1 MSAKE
6 DPAAETSDNEICE
19 LNPSAVQALLPY
31 TAIDFHK
38 LAKDMEAEFQE
49 IRRQLPKT
57 YNPTMRN
64 EHNRLKSFLS
74 YKSYSSWSPA
84 EMAAAGFYHTL
95 VKHSMQCFCCGLVLF
110 TTKARCTP
118 YEQHKKFS
126 PTCDFVLGKEAGNIS
141 KYDVRVQRLEEDP
154 AEEACRYSTEDA
166 RLQSFDGWPFYAR
179 GTKPDSLAR
188 AGFFFT
194 GKKDTVQCFACG
206 GCLGNWEDGD
216 DPWREHAKWFP
227 ECEFLQ
233 SKKSS
238 EEIKKYIETYSGFVG
253 VVGKHFTSSFIKE
266 NLSTTTGD
274 LVLNI
279 FEDERV
285 RLDSFKTWPAE
296 ARVEA
301 TALAKAGFFY
311 TGEGTKVQCFNCAR
325 CLQEWEEGEDPMEN
339 HAKWFPDSNCLE
351 VLGKSPEEQPE
362 SLSTSQSAQ
371 QTPCKPNLEEK
382 ATLHSVGAD
391 MTSVESQCFQEARN
405 LTEQL
410 TKAYNDNSFSKL
422 FSFGNSNHLAIDLKL
437 LYGDLSVVS
446 KDINDQ
452 PIQQLFLHEILV
464 NLNSTI
470 MLEGE
475 AGSGKTALLR
485 KIALLWASGGCPIL
499 RRFKFVFYL
508 SLTYARPDQS
518 MADIICNQP
527 VGFVGPLT
535 EKTLRD
541 TIQPLKNQVLFL
553 LDDYSEIN
561 SVPQPVEELIQKNH
575 LYQHCLIVAVCT
587 NRTREIR
594 KYASTTLS
602 IAEFPL
608 SSTLYVLRK
617 LFSYNV
623 DLVDHFLL
631 QLQFEQSMQTILKTP
646 LFTVSLAAYWIQHP
660 KGNIISDKVIFKAY
674 LLYHLVK
681 YSEETEHV
689 LAMFSSCGD
698 LALTGLFKS
707 SFDFTERDLAEAG
720 VDGDEAVR
728 LDLLSKFTAQRL
740 HPVYKF
746 FHPLFQEFL
755 AGRRLSELLVSDE
768 KEKLEQGLQYLQQ
781 INTFRKV
788 AGRYNFLLD
797 CTCSFPSKA
806 VPKIISYLFKLIDC
820 KESLESQS
828 ENDEHLKHHSDLPLR
843 MLLIDQLSFIDPK
856 ALLPFFIQYLLDFAT
871 SVAYKSNTVS
881 LCAPIIFQFLRG
893 KDISLSSF
901 ISTQKSRLCFFQDYP
916 ESLSLPSSFQVSVQG
931 SEPKEEFN
939 IAEIGACYSSLERP
953 TIDRDYAPAFTCFN
967 DMVQKMKKG
976 EEESNRFIS
985 LIQRHLP
992 DDIVCP
998 FLHTTGKMPLLKCT
1012 FSNISSFQEA
1022 DLRNLITLFS
1032 VSDCIELQ
1040 LSNSPGFIEVIRPAI
1055 EQYKEHFKK
1064 CSLHH
1069 LNLSI
1074 AEQELLLSLSSVEC
1088 LEIDE
1093 KEMPELLYSNLDK
1106 FICLEELSVSQC
1118 KNCDVFDTI
1127 PDGFKNL
1134 RNMKKLLIRR
1144 MKLENS
1150 SRLVEFIKSFQ
1161 DLSVFH
1167 LDCTSYFNSESLL
1180 AALSSCK
1187 KLTEIK
1193 LTGSFLRDGDLL
1205 SLGAALPN
1213 FVSLKLLD
1221 LNGQN
1226 FDDNEACET
1235 FACNLGAL
1243 LHLEELILPGGKGI
1257 KSAAKLIVQQC
1268 LHLLHLRHFSFIP
1281 CLDDD
1286 SLLEIAKVA
1295 NCGGF
1300 QKLEQLS
1307 LSANHDVTE
1316 TGWRNFFRT
1325 LNNMPALKQLD
1336 ISRMFTHQIKAS
1348 APTVTAF
1355 VQCVSRL
1362 PGLVTIAMMGWLLDA
1377 EDLKMFDIMKEQ
1389 HPQSRSLKLSWQW
1402 ALPLSPIIQ
1411 D

>member
-6 DPAAETSDNEICE
+6 DPAAEASDNEICE
-19 LNPSAVQALLPY
+19 LNSSAVQALLPY
-31 TAIDFHK
+31 TALNIHK

-49 IRRQLPKT
+49 IRRQLPKS

-74 YKSYSSWSPA
+74 YKTYSSWSPS

-95 VKHSMQCFCCGLVLF
+95 VKHSVQCFCCGLVLF
-110 TTKARCTP
+110 ATKIRCTP

-141 KYDVRVQRLEEDP
+141 KYDVRVKRLEEDP
-154 AEEACRYSTEDA
+154 AEEIYRYSTEDA
-166 RLQSFDGWPFYAR
+166 RLQSFERWPFYAR
-179 GTKPDSLAR
+179 GAKPDSLAR

-238 EEIKKYIETYSGFVG
+238 EEIKQYIETYSGFSG
-253 VVGKHFTSSFIKE
+253 VVGRHFTASFIKE
-266 NLSTTTGD
+266 NLSTATGD

-279 FEDERV
+279 FEDEGV

-296 ARVEA
+296 ACVEA

-311 TGEGTKVQCFNCAR
+311 TGEGDKVQCFNCGG
-325 CLQEWEEGEDPMEN
+325 CLHKWKEGEDPVEG

-351 VLGKSPEEQPE
+351 VLGKSLEEQPE
-362 SLSTSQSAQ
+362 SLSTSQPSQ
-371 QTPCKPNLEEK
+371 QTPSKPNLEEK
-382 ATLHSVGAD
+382 ATLHSEGAD
-391 MTSVESQCFQEARN
+391 MTSVESQRFQEARN
-405 LTEQL
+405 LSEQL

-437 LYGDLSVVS
+437 LYGDLSIVS

-452 PIQQLFLHEILV
+452 PIQQLFLHEILA

-470 MLEGE
+470 VLEGE

-485 KIALLWASGGCPIL
+485 KIALLWASGCCPIL
-499 RRFKFVFYL
+499 CRFKFVFYL

-518 MADIICNQP
+518 MADIICNQR
-527 VGFVGPLT
+527 VGFAGPLT

-553 LDDYSEIN
+553 LDDYSDIN
-561 SVPQPVEELIQKNH
+561 SVPQPIEELIQRNH
-575 LYQHCLIVAVCT
+575 LYQHCLVVAVRT
-587 NRTREIR
+587 SRTREIR
-594 KYASTTLS
+594 KYASTTLT

-608 SSTLYVLRK
+608 SSAIYVLRK
-617 LFSYNV
+617 LFSYNI
-623 DLVDHFLL
+623 DLVNQFLVK
-631 QLQFEQSMQTILKTP
+631 LQFEQSMQTILKTP
-646 LFTVSLAAYWIQHP
+646 LFTVSLAAYWVQHP
-660 KGNIISDKVIFKAY
+660 KGNIVSHEVIFKAY
-674 LLYHLVK
+674 LLYHLLK

-689 LAMFSSCGD
+689 LAMFSSCGE
-698 LALTGLFKS
+698 LALAGLFKP

-755 AGRRLSELLVSDE
+755 AGRRLNELLVSE
-768 KEKLEQGLQYLQQ
+768 EEEKLEQGMQYLQQ

-788 AGRYNFLLD
+788 AGRYNFLLGY
-797 CTCSFPSKA
+797 TCSFSSKP
-806 VPKIISYLFKLIDC
+806 VPRIISYLFKLIDC
-820 KESLESQS
+820 KESLENQS

-843 MLLIDQLSFIDPK
+843 MLLIDQLSFINPK
-856 ALLPFFIQYLLDFAT
+856 ALLPLFTQYLLDFAI

-893 KDISLSSF
+893 TDVLLSSF
-901 ISTQKSRLCFFQDYP
+901 MSTHNSQWRFFQDYP
-916 ESLSLPSSFQVSVQG
+916 ESLSLPSSFEVSVQG
-931 SEPKEEFN
+931 SEPKQELN
-939 IAEIGACYSSLERP
+939 TAEIGACYSSLEMP

-967 DMVQKMKKG
+967 DMAQNIKKG
-976 EEESNRFIS
+976 EEENNRFFS

-992 DDIVCP
+992 DNMVCP

-1012 FSNISSFQEA
+1012 FTNISSFQEA
-1022 DLRNLITLFS
+1022 DLRNLTTLFS
-1032 VSDCIELQ
+1032 ASEYIELK
-1040 LSNSPGFIEVIRPAI
+1040 LSHCPGFIEVIRPAI
-1055 EQYKEHFKK
+1055 EPCKEHFKK
-1064 CSLHH
+1064 CSLRH

-1106 FICLEELSVSQC
+1106 FVCLEELSVSQC
-1118 KNCDVFDTI
+1118 EDCDIFDTI

-1144 MKLENS
+1144 MKLDNS
-1150 SRLVEFIKSFQ
+1150 SRLASTLSLAPQQNKEELN
-1161 DLSVFH
+1161 LSV
-1167 LDCTSYFNSESLL
+1167 L
-1180 AALSSCK
+1180 
-1187 KLTEIK
+1187 
-1193 LTGSFLRDGDLL
+1193 
-1205 SLGAALPN
+1205 
-1213 FVSLKLLD
+1213 
-1221 LNGQN
+1221 
-1226 FDDNEACET
+1226 
-1235 FACNLGAL
+1235 
-1243 LHLEELILPGGKGI
+1243 
-1257 KSAAKLIVQQC
+1257 
-1268 LHLLHLRHFSFIP
+1268 
-1281 CLDDD
+1281 
-1286 SLLEIAKVA
+1286 
-1295 NCGGF
+1295 
-1300 QKLEQLS
+1300 
-1307 LSANHDVTE
+1307 
-1316 TGWRNFFRT
+1316 
-1325 LNNMPALKQLD
+1325 
-1336 ISRMFTHQIKAS
+1336 
-1348 APTVTAF
+1348 
-1355 VQCVSRL
+1355 
-1362 PGLVTIAMMGWLLDA
+1362 
-1377 EDLKMFDIMKEQ
+1377 
-1389 HPQSRSLKLSWQW
+1389 
-1402 ALPLSPIIQ
+1402 
-1411 D
+1411 

>member
-1 MSAKE
+1 P
-6 DPAAETSDNEICE
+6 DVETSDSEICE
-19 LNPSAVQALLPY
+19 LNPSAVRALLPHS
-31 TAIDFHK
+31 TIDFHK

-49 IRRQLPKT
+49 IRRQLPKS

-74 YKSYSSWSPA
+74 YKSYSSWSVT
-84 EMAAAGFYHTL
+84 EMAAAGLYHTL
-95 VKHSMQCFCCGLVLF
+95 VKHSLQCFCCGLVLF
-110 TTKARCTP
+110 ATKVKCTP

-126 PTCDFVLGKEAGNIS
+126 PSCGFLLGKEVGNIS
-141 KYDVRVQRLEEDP
+141 KYDVRVQELEKDP
-154 AEEACRYSTEDA
+154 AEEACRYSTEDT

-179 GTKPDSLAR
+179 GTKPDLLAR

-238 EEIKKYIETYSGFVG
+238 EEIQKYIETYSGFVG
-253 VVGKHFTSSFIKE
+253 VVGRHFTGSFIKE
-266 NLSTTTGD
+266 NLATTTGD
-274 LVLNI
+274 FVLNI
-279 FEDERV
+279 FENEGV

-296 ARVEA
+296 ARVKA

-311 TGEGTKVQCFNCAR
+311 TGEGDAVQCFNCAR
-325 CLQEWEEGEDPMEN
+325 CLQEWEEGEDPLEK
-339 HAKWFPDSNCLE
+339 HAKFF
-351 VLGKSPEEQPE
+351 PEEPLHAHTEQAAFC
-362 SLSTSQSAQ
+362 SSSSQ
-371 QTPCKPNLEEK
+371 
-382 ATLHSVGAD
+382 ATFGMHHISEVTEQVGVYVLLFNVILFAD

-437 LYGDLSVVS
+437 LYGDLSIVS

-470 MLEGE
+470 VLEGE

-485 KIALLWASGGCPIL
+485 KIALLWASGCCPIL

-527 VGFVGPLT
+527 VGSVGPLT
-535 EKTLRD
+535 EKTLRE
-541 TIQPLKNQVLFL
+541 TIQPLKKQVLFL

-561 SVPQPVEELIQKNH
+561 SVPQCVEELIQRNH
-575 LYQHCLIVAVCT
+575 LYQHCLVVAVRT

-594 KYASTTLS
+594 KYATTTLS
-602 IAEFPL
+602 IADFPL
-608 SSTLYVLRK
+608 SSTMYVLRK
-617 LFSYNV
+617 LFSYNTN
-623 DLVDHFLL
+623 LVDQLL
-631 QLQFEQSMQTILKTP
+631 VHLQFEQAMQTILKTP
-646 LFTVSLAAYWIQHP
+646 LFMVSLAAYWVQHP
-660 KGNIISDKVIFKAY
+660 KGNIINDTVIFKAY

-689 LAMFSSCGD
+689 LDMFSSCGD
-698 LALTGLFKS
+698 LALTGLFKP
-707 SFDFTERDLAEAG
+707 SFDFTEYDLSEAG

-740 HPVYKF
+740 YPVYKF

-755 AGRRLSELLVSDE
+755 AGRRLSELLDSDE
-768 KEKLEQGLQYLQQ
+768 KGKLERGLQYLQQ
-781 INTFRKV
+781 INTFRKI
-788 AGRYNFLLD
+788 AGRYNFLLNY
-797 CTCSFPSKA
+797 TCSFSSKA
-806 VPKIISYLFKLIDC
+806 VPKIISYLFKLIDR

-828 ENDEHLKHHSDLPLR
+828 ENDEHLKHHSDLSLK
-843 MLLIDQLSFIDPK
+843 MLLIDQSNFIIPNALLSF
-856 ALLPFFIQYLLDFAT
+856 FTQYLLDFAT
-871 SVAYKSNTVS
+871 SAVYESNTVS
-881 LCAPIIFQFLRG
+881 LCAPIILQFLRG
-893 KDISLSSF
+893 KNISLYSL
-901 ISTQKSRLCFFQDYP
+901 ISTQKPLLRFFQDYP
-916 ESLSLPSSFQVSVQG
+916 ESLSLPSSFQVSVEG
-931 SEPKEEFN
+931 SEPKQELN
-939 IAEIGACYSSLERP
+939 MAEIGACYSSLEMP
-953 TIDRDYAPAFTCFN
+953 TIDRDYAPAFKNFN
-967 DMVQKMKKG
+967 DMAQKIRKG
-976 EEESNRFIS
+976 EEENNRFVS

-992 DDIVCP
+992 DNIVLP
-998 FLHTTGKMPLLKCT
+998 FLHTTGRMPLLKCI
-1012 FSNISSFQEA
+1012 FRNISSFQEA
-1022 DLRNLITLFS
+1022 DLRNLTTLFS
-1032 VSDCIELQ
+1032 VSDYIELQ
-1040 LSNSPGFIEVIRPAI
+1040 LNNSPGFLEGIRPAI

-1064 CSLHH
+1064 CSLRH
-1069 LNLSI
+1069 LNLSV
-1074 AEQELLLSLSSVEC
+1074 AEQELLLSMSFVEC
-1088 LEIDE
+1088 LEIEE

-1106 FICLEELSVSQC
+1106 FVCLEELSVRQC
-1118 KNCDVFDTI
+1118 DYNVFDKI

-1134 RNMKKLLIRR
+1134 RNMKKLLLSR
-1144 MKLENS
+1144 MKIENS

-1167 LDCTSYFNSESLL
+1167 LACSSYFNSESLM

-1187 KLTEIK
+1187 KLTGIK
-1193 LTGSFLRDGDLL
+1193 LTGSFLRDGGLL

-1213 FVSLKLLD
+1213 FASLKLLD
-1221 LNGQN
+1221 LEGQN
-1226 FDDNEACET
+1226 FDDKEACEI
-1235 FACNLGAL
+1235 FACNLSVL
-1243 LHLEELILPGGKGI
+1243 LNLEELILPTGKGI

-1268 LHLLHLRHFSFIP
+1268 LHLLHLRRFVFVR

-1300 QKLEQLS
+1300 QKLEELS

-1316 TGWRNFFRT
+1316 TGWRIFFRT
-1325 LNNMPALKQLD
+1325 INSMPVLKELN
-1336 ISRMFTHQIKAS
+1336 ISRLFTHQIKAS
-1348 APTVTAF
+1348 ASTVTAF

-1362 PGLVTIAMMGWLLDA
+1362 PGLVTMVMMGWLLDA

-1389 HPQSRSLKLSWQW
+1389 HPQAGSLKLSWEW
-1402 ALPLSPIIQ
+1402 TLPFSPIIQ

>member
-1 MSAKE
+1 MQ
-6 DPAAETSDNEICE
+6 PATPQSEEARCLKS
-19 LNPSAVQALLPY
+19 LLPH
-31 TAIDFHK
+31 TALNLHK

-49 IRRQLPKT
+49 IRRQLPKS

-95 VKHSMQCFCCGLVLF
+95 VKHSVQCFCCGLVLF
-110 TTKARCTP
+110 TTKIRYTP
-118 YEQHKKFS
+118 YEQHMKFS

-141 KYDVRVQRLEEDP
+141 KYDVRVKRLEEDP
-154 AEEACRYSTEDA
+154 AEEIYRYSTEDV
-166 RLQSFDGWPFYAR
+166 RLQSFERWPFYAR
-179 GTKPDSLAR
+179 GAKPDSLAR

-238 EEIKKYIETYSGFVG
+238 EEIKQYIETYSGFAG
-253 VVGKHFTSSFIKE
+253 VVGRHFTASFIKE
-266 NLSTTTGD
+266 NLSTATGKRIEYT
-274 LVLNI
+274 V
-279 FEDERV
+279 F

-296 ARVEA
+296 ACVEA

-311 TGEGTKVQCFNCAR
+311 TGEGDKVQCFNCGR
-325 CLQEWEEGEDPMEN
+325 CLHKWEEGEDPVEG
-339 HAKWFPDSNCLE
+339 HCIEHCTS
-351 VLGKSPEEQPE
+351 VL
-362 SLSTSQSAQ
+362 LF
-371 QTPCKPNLEEK
+371 NVILF
-382 ATLHSVGAD
+382 AD
-391 MTSVESQCFQEARN
+391 TTSVESQCFQEARN
-405 LTEQL
+405 LSEQL

-437 LYGDLSVVS
+437 LYGDPSIVS

-452 PIQQLFLHEILV
+452 PIQQLFLHEILA

-470 MLEGE
+470 VLEGE

-485 KIALLWASGGCPIL
+485 KIALLWASGCCPIL
-499 RRFKFVFYL
+499 HRFKFVFYL

-527 VGFVGPLT
+527 VGFAGPLT

-553 LDDYSEIN
+553 LDDYSDIN
-561 SVPQPVEELIQKNH
+561 SVPQPVEELIKRNH
-575 LYQHCLIVAVCT
+575 LYQHCLVVAVRT
-587 NRTREIR
+587 SRTREIR
-594 KYASTTLS
+594 KYASTTLT

-617 LFSYNV
+617 LFSYNI
-623 DLVDHFLL
+623 DLVNQFLV

-646 LFTVSLAAYWIQHP
+646 LFTVSLAAYWVQHP
-660 KGNIISDKVIFKAY
+660 RGNIVSNEVIFKAY
-674 LLYHLVK
+674 LLYHLLK

-689 LAMFSSCGD
+689 LAMFSSCGE
-698 LALTGLFKS
+698 LALAGLFKP

-755 AGRRLSELLVSDE
+755 AGRRLNELLVSED
-768 KEKLEQGLQYLQQ
+768 KVKLEQGLQYLQQ

-788 AGRYNFLLD
+788 AGRYNFLLSY
-797 CTCSFPSKA
+797 TCSFSSKP
-806 VPKIISYLFKLIDC
+806 VPRIISYLFKLIDC

-856 ALLPFFIQYLLDFAT
+856 ALLPIFIQYLLDFAI

-893 KDISLSSF
+893 KDVSLSSF
-901 ISTQKSRLCFFQDYP
+901 MSTHKSQWRFFQDYP
-916 ESLSLPSSFQVSVQG
+916 ESLSLPSSFQVFVQG
-931 SEPKEEFN
+931 SEPKQELN
-939 IAEIGACYSSLERP
+939 TAEIGACYSSLEMP

-967 DMVQKMKKG
+967 DMAQNIKKG
-976 EEESNRFIS
+976 EEENNRFIS

-992 DDIVCP
+992 DNIVCP

-1012 FSNISSFQEA
+1012 FTNISSFQEA
-1022 DLRNLITLFS
+1022 DLRNLTTLFS
-1032 VSDCIELQ
+1032 ASDYIELE

-1055 EQYKEHFKK
+1055 EPYKEHFKK

-1074 AEQELLLSLSSVEC
+1074 AEQELLLSLS
-1088 LEIDE
+1088 
-1093 KEMPELLYSNLDK
+1093 LLFS
-1106 FICLEELSVSQC
+1106 SGS
-1118 KNCDVFDTI
+1118 
-1127 PDGFKNL
+1127 
-1134 RNMKKLLIRR
+1134 
-1144 MKLENS
+1144 LENQ
-1150 SRLVEFIKSFQ
+1150 VFVHN
-1161 DLSVFH
+1161 DNLSVFH
-1167 LDCTSYFNSESLL
+1167 LNCSNYFNSESLL

-1193 LTGSFLRDGDLL
+1193 ITLYLLFCFL
-1205 SLGAALPN
+1205 LGTALPN
-1213 FVSLKLLD
+1213 FVSLKLLN
-1221 LNGQN
+1221 LKEQH
-1226 FDDNEACET
+1226 FDDNEACKI

-1243 LHLEELILPGGKGI
+1243 LNLEELILPAGKGI

-1268 LHLLHLRHFSFIP
+1268 LHLLHLRHFSFHP

-1307 LSANHDVTE
+1307 LPANHDITE

-1325 LNNMPALKQLD
+1325 LNSMPALKQLEA
-1336 ISRMFTHQIKAS
+1336 SRMFTHQIKAS
-1348 APTVTAF
+1348 ASTVTAF

-1362 PGLVTIAMMGWLLDA
+1362 PGLVTVVMMGWLFDA

>member
-1 MSAKE
+1 
-6 DPAAETSDNEICE
+6 DDEIHE
-19 LNPSAVQALLPY
+19 LNPSALRALLPHL
-31 TAIDFHK
+31 TIDFHK
-38 LAKDMEAEFQE
+38 LTKEMEAEFQE
-49 IRRQLPKT
+49 IRRQLPKS

-74 YKSYSSWSPA
+74 YKSYSSWSLA

-95 VKHSMQCFCCGLVLF
+95 VKDSVQCFCCGLVLF
-110 TTKARCTP
+110 ATKIKDTP

-126 PTCDFVLGKEAGNIS
+126 PTCDFVLGKEVGNIS
-141 KYDVRVQRLEEDP
+141 KYDIRVQKLEKDP
-154 AEEACRYSTEDA
+154 AEEAYRYSTEDM

-179 GTKPDSLAR
+179 GTTPDSLAG

-227 ECEFLQ
+227 ECEFLR

-253 VVGKHFTSSFIKE
+253 VVGRHFTASLIKE
-266 NLSTTTGD
+266 NLATTTGD
-274 LVLNI
+274 LALNI
-279 FEDERV
+279 FESEGV

-296 ARVEA
+296 ARVKA

-311 TGEGTKVQCFNCAR
+311 TGVDDEVQCFNCGGR
-325 CLQEWEEGEDPMEN
+325 LRKWEEGEDPMEG
-339 HAKWFPDSNCLE
+339 HARWFPDLQGWQFS
-351 VLGKSPEEQPE
+351 VLLTLIILSSPWKATPLHIGTNE
-362 SLSTSQSAQ
+362 SLHRARSGPAKLFSS
-371 QTPCKPNLEEK
+371 N
-382 ATLHSVGAD
+382 
-391 MTSVESQCFQEARN
+391 MTSVESQCFEEARN

-422 FSFGNSNHLAIDLKL
+422 FAFGNSNHLAIDLKL
-437 LYGDLSVVS
+437 LYGDLLVVS

-452 PIQQLFLHEILV
+452 PIQQLFLHEILA
-464 NLNSTI
+464 NLNSTT

-485 KIALLWASGGCPIL
+485 KIALLWASGCCPIL

-508 SLTYARPDQS
+508 SLTHARPDQS

-527 VGFVGPLT
+527 VGFMGPLT

-553 LDDYSEIN
+553 LDDYSEIS
-561 SVPQPVEELIQKNH
+561 SVPQPVEELIQRNH
-575 LYQHCLIVAVCT
+575 LYQHCLVVAVRT

-594 KYASTTLS
+594 KYATTALS

-608 SSTLYVLRK
+608 SSTMYVLRK
-617 LFSYNV
+617 LFSYNF
-623 DLVDHFLL
+623 DLVDHLL
-631 QLQFEQSMQTILKTP
+631 VKLQFEKSMQTILKTP
-646 LFTVSLAAYWIQHP
+646 LFTVSLAAYWVQHP
-660 KGNIISDKVIFKAY
+660 TGNIISDKVIFKAY
-674 LLYHLVK
+674 LLYRLLK

-689 LAMFSSCGD
+689 LAMFSSCGE
-698 LALTGLFKS
+698 LALTGLFKP
-707 SFDFTERDLAEAG
+707 SFNFTECDLSDAG

-740 HPVYKF
+740 YPVYKF

-755 AGRRLSELLVSDE
+755 AGRRLSQLLVSDE
-768 KEKLEQGLQYLQQ
+768 EEELERGLQYLRQ

-788 AGRYNFLLD
+788 AGRYNFLLHY
-797 CTCSFPSKA
+797 TCSFSSKA

-820 KESLESQS
+820 KETLESQS
-828 ENDEHLKHHSDLPLR
+828 ENYDNLKHHSDLPLQ
-843 MLLIDQLSFIDPK
+843 MLAIDRLGFLDPK
-856 ALLPFFIQYLLDFAT
+856 ALLRLFTEYLLDLAI
-871 SVAYKSNTVS
+871 SVAYENNTVS
-881 LCAPIIFQFLRG
+881 LCAPIIFQYLRG
-893 KDISLSSF
+893 KVISLGSYLQP
-901 ISTQKSRLCFFQDYP
+901 QKSKLCFFQDYP
-916 ESLSLPSSFQVSVQG
+916 ESLSLPSSFQVSVHG
-931 SEPKEEFN
+931 SDIKQEFN
-939 IAEIGACYSSLERP
+939 AAQIGACYSSLGRP
-953 TIDRDYAPAFTCFN
+953 TVDQDYAPAFTSFN
-967 DMVQKMKKG
+967 DMAQRIREG
-976 EEESNRFIS
+976 EEENHRFVS

-992 DDIVCP
+992 DIIVRP
-998 FLHTTGKMPLLKCT
+998 FLHTTGRMPLLKCY

-1022 DLRNLITLFS
+1022 DLRNLVTLFS
-1032 VSDCIELQ
+1032 VSDYIELQ
-1040 LSNSPGFIEVIRPAI
+1040 MNKCPGFIEVIRPAI
-1055 EQYKEHFKK
+1055 ELYKERFKK
-1064 CSLHH
+1064 CSLCH

-1074 AEQELLLSLSSVEC
+1074 AEQELLLSMSFVEC
-1088 LEIDE
+1088 LEIDA
-1093 KEMPELLYSNLDK
+1093 KEIPELLCSNLDK
-1106 FICLEELSVSQC
+1106 FVCLEELSVLH
-1118 KNCDVFDTI
+1118 CDCDIFDTI

-1144 MKLENS
+1144 MKLENC

-1167 LDCTSYFNSESLL
+1167 LHCLSYFNAESLL
-1180 AALSSCK
+1180 AALSSSK

-1193 LTGSFLRDGDLL
+1193 LTGSFLRDENLL

-1213 FVSLKLLD
+1213 LVSLKLLD
-1221 LNGQN
+1221 LAGHF
-1226 FDDNEACET
+1226 FDDKKACEI
-1235 FACNLGAL
+1235 FACNLSVL
-1243 LHLEELILPGGKGI
+1243 LNLEELILPTGKGI
-1257 KSAAKLIVQQC
+1257 KSTAKQIVQQC
-1268 LHLLHLRHFSFIP
+1268 LYLLHLRVLSFTQ
-1281 CLDDD
+1281 CLGDD

-1300 QKLEQLS
+1300 QKLEELS

-1316 TGWRNFFRT
+1316 AGWRSFFGMI
-1325 LNNMPALKQLD
+1325 NVMPALKELN
-1336 ISRMFTHQIKAS
+1336 ISRLFTYQIKAS

-1362 PGLVTIAMMGWLLDA
+1362 PGLVTVVMLGWLLDA
-1377 EDLKMFDIMKEQ
+1377 EDLKMFDTMKEQ
-1389 HPQSRSLKLSWQW
+1389 HPQSKSLRLVREW

-1411 D
+1411 

>member
-6 DPAAETSDNEICE
+6 DPAAETSDDEIRE
-19 LNPSAVQALLPY
+19 LNPSAVQALLPH
-31 TAIDFHK
+31 TALDFHK
-38 LAKDMEAEFQE
+38 LVKDMEAEFQE
-49 IRRQLPKT
+49 IRRQLPKS

-74 YKSYSSWSPA
+74 YASYSSWSPA

-95 VKHSMQCFCCGLVLF
+95 IKRSVQCFCCGLVLF
-110 TTKARCTP
+110 TTKTRYTP

-154 AEEACRYSTEDA
+154 AEEAYRYSTEDA
-166 RLQSFDGWPFYAR
+166 RLQSFEGWPFYAR

-253 VVGKHFTSSFIKE
+253 VVGRHFTASFIKE
-266 NLSTTTGD
+266 NLSTATGD

-279 FEDERV
+279 FEDEGV

-311 TGEGTKVQCFNCAR
+311 TGEGDKVQCFNCGR
-325 CLQEWEEGEDPMEN
+325 CLHEWEEGEDPMES
-339 HAKWFPDSNCLE
+339 HAKWFPE
-351 VLGKSPEEQPE
+351 
-362 SLSTSQSAQ
+362 
-371 QTPCKPNLEEK
+371 
-382 ATLHSVGAD
+382 
-391 MTSVESQCFQEARN
+391 
-405 LTEQL
+405 
-410 TKAYNDNSFSKL
+410 
-422 FSFGNSNHLAIDLKL
+422 
-437 LYGDLSVVS
+437 
-446 KDINDQ
+446 
-452 PIQQLFLHEILV
+452 
-464 NLNSTI
+464 
-470 MLEGE
+470 
-475 AGSGKTALLR
+475 
-485 KIALLWASGGCPIL
+485 
-499 RRFKFVFYL
+499 
-508 SLTYARPDQS
+508 
-518 MADIICNQP
+518 
-527 VGFVGPLT
+527 
-535 EKTLRD
+535 
-541 TIQPLKNQVLFL
+541 
-553 LDDYSEIN
+553 
-561 SVPQPVEELIQKNH
+561 
-575 LYQHCLIVAVCT
+575 
-587 NRTREIR
+587 TREIR

-617 LFSYNV
+617 LFSYNI
-623 DLVDHFLL
+623 DLVDQFLV
-631 QLQFEQSMQTILKTP
+631 QLQFQQSMQTILKTP
-646 LFTVSLAAYWIQHP
+646 LFTVSLAAYWP
-660 KGNIISDKVIFKAY
+660 
-674 LLYHLVK
+674 
-681 YSEETEHV
+681 
-689 LAMFSSCGD
+689 
-698 LALTGLFKS
+698 
-707 SFDFTERDLAEAG
+707 SFDFTECDLAEAG
-720 VDGDEAVR
+720 VDGDEA
-728 LDLLSKFTAQRL
+728 
-740 HPVYKF
+740 
-746 FHPLFQEFL
+746 EFL
-755 AGRRLSELLVSDE
+755 AGRRLNELLVSDE
-768 KEKLEQGLQYLQQ
+768 KEKLERGLQYLQQ
-781 INTFRKV
+781 INTFRK
-788 AGRYNFLLD
+788 
-797 CTCSFPSKA
+797 
-806 VPKIISYLFKLIDC
+806 
-820 KESLESQS
+820 
-828 ENDEHLKHHSDLPLR
+828 
-843 MLLIDQLSFIDPK
+843 
-856 ALLPFFIQYLLDFAT
+856 YLLDFAT
-871 SVAYKSNTVS
+871 S
-881 LCAPIIFQFLRG
+881 
-893 KDISLSSF
+893 
-901 ISTQKSRLCFFQDYP
+901 DYP
-916 ESLSLPSSFQVSVQG
+916 EALSLPSSFQVSVQG
-931 SEPKEEFN
+931 
-939 IAEIGACYSSLERP
+939 
-953 TIDRDYAPAFTCFN
+953 N
-967 DMVQKMKKG
+967 D
-976 EEESNRFIS
+976 I
-985 LIQRHLP
+985 
-992 DDIVCP
+992 
-998 FLHTTGKMPLLKCT
+998 
-1012 FSNISSFQEA
+1012 EA

-1032 VSDCIELQ
+1032 VSDYIELH
-1040 LSNSPGFIEVIRPAI
+1040 LNNSPGFIEVIRPAI
-1055 EQYKEHFKK
+1055 EPYKERFKK
-1064 CSLHH
+1064 Y
-1069 LNLSI
+1069 
-1074 AEQELLLSLSSVEC
+1074 EE
-1088 LEIDE
+1088 
-1093 KEMPELLYSNLDK
+1093 EMPEAELHFSRGQCSMEDKQALTDVCFLPGVNIFINDLDEGMECTLSKFADDTKLGGVADTPEGCAAIQRDLDRLENWAERNLMNFNKGKCRVLHLGRNNPMHPSRLGADLLENSSEEKDLGVLVDNRMAMSQQCALVAKKANGTLECIRKSVTSRSREIILPLYSALVRAHLEYCVWFWAPQFKKDRQLLKRVQQRTTKMIRVLEHLSYGERLNDLGLFSLEKRRLRRDLIKAYKYLKELLFSNLDK

-1167 LDCTSYFNSESLL
+1167 LDSFSYFNSESLL

-1193 LTGSFLRDGDLL
+1193 LTGSFLRDRDLR

-1221 LNGQN
+1221 LKTQN
-1226 FDDNEACET
+1226 FDDNEACKT

-1243 LHLEELILPGGKGI
+1243 LNLEELILPAGKGI

-1325 LNNMPALKQLD
+1325 LNNMPALKELD

-1348 APTVTAF
+1348 ASTVTAF

-1362 PGLVTIAMMGWLLDA
+1362 PGLVAIVMMGWLLDA

>member
-6 DPAAETSDNEICE
+6 GPTVETNDNEVHE
-19 LNPSAVQALLPY
+19 LNPSAMQALFPHA
-31 TAIDFHK
+31 TIDFHK
-38 LAKDMEAEFQE
+38 LAEDMEAEFQE
-49 IRRQLPKT
+49 VRGQLQNG

-64 EHNRLKSFLS
+64 EQNRLKSFLS
-74 YKSYSSWSPA
+74 YTSHSSWSLT

-95 VKHSMQCFCCGLVLF
+95 VKSSVQCFCCGLVLF
-110 TTKARCTP
+110 TTKVRHTP
-118 YEQHKKFS
+118 YQQHKKFC
-126 PTCDFVLGKEAGNIS
+126 PTCEFVLGKEVGNIS
-141 KYDVRVQRLEEDP
+141 KYDIRVQQSEKNP
-154 AEEACRYSTEDA
+154 AEHAYRYSTEDA

-179 GTKPDSLAR
+179 ETKPDALAR

-233 SKKSS
+233 SEKSS

-253 VVGKHFTSSFIKE
+253 VVGRHFTASFIKE

-279 FEDERV
+279 FEDEGV

-296 ARVEA
+296 APVEA

-311 TGEGTKVQCFNCAR
+311 TGEGDKVQCFNCAR
-325 CLQEWEEGEDPMEN
+325 CLQECEEGDDPMEQ

-351 VLGKSPEEQPE
+351 VLGKSQSSE
-362 SLSTSQSAQ
+362 SLSTPQPTQ
-371 QTPCKPNLEEK
+371 QTPCKGNLEEK

-391 MTSVESQCFQEARN
+391 VTPVESECFQEAKN

-410 TKAYNDNSFSKL
+410 IKAYNHNSFSRL

-452 PIQQLFLHEILV
+452 PIQQLFLHEILA

-470 MLEGE
+470 VLEGE

-485 KIALLWASGGCPIL
+485 KIALLWASGCCPVL
-499 RRFKFVFYL
+499 SRFKFVFYL
-508 SLTYARPDQS
+508 SLTYARSDQS

-541 TIQPLKNQVLFL
+541 IIQPLKNQVLFL
-553 LDDYSEIN
+553 LDDYSEVN
-561 SVPQPVEELIQKNH
+561 SVPQAVQELIQRNH
-575 LYQHCLIVAVCT
+575 LYQHCLVVAV
-587 NRTREIR
+587 RTGRMREIR
-594 KYASTTLS
+594 KYATTTLS

-608 SSTLYVLRK
+608 SSTLYVLKK
-617 LFSYNV
+617 LFSYNIG
-623 DLVDHFLL
+623 LVEQLL
-631 QLQFEQSMQTILKTP
+631 IQLELQKSMKTILKTP
-646 LFTVSLAAYWIQHP
+646 LFMVSLAAYWVQHP
-660 KGNIISDKVIFKAY
+660 KGNIISNEVIFKAY
-674 LLYHLVK
+674 LLYHLLK
-681 YSEETEHV
+681 YGEEKEHV
-689 LAMFSSCGD
+689 LAVFSSCGE
-698 LALTGLFKS
+698 LALTGLFKP
-707 SFDFTERDLAEAG
+707 SFDFTEYDLSEAG
-720 VDGDEAVR
+720 VDGDEAIR
-728 LDLLSKFTAQRL
+728 LGLLSKFTAQRL

-788 AGRYNFLLD
+788 AGRYNFLLSYA
-797 CTCSFPSKA
+797 CTFSSKA
-806 VPKIISYLFKLIDC
+806 VPQIISYLFKLVDC

-828 ENDEHLKHHSDLPLR
+828 ENYEHLQHHSDLPIR
-843 MLLIDQLSFIDPK
+843 MLYIDQLSFIDPN
-856 ALLPFFIQYLLDFAT
+856 LLLAVFIQYLLDFAT
-871 SVAYKSNTVS
+871 SVVYESHTVS
-881 LCAPIIFQFLRG
+881 ACAPIIFQFLRG
-893 KDISLSSF
+893 KDILLSSF
-901 ISTQKSRLCFFQDYP
+901 ISPQKSKLRFFRDYP
-916 ESLSLPSSFQVSVQG
+916 ESLSLPRSFRVEVQG
-931 SEPKEEFN
+931 SEHKEAFN
-939 IAEIGACYSSLERP
+939 VSEIGACYSSLEMP
-953 TIDRDYAPAFTCFN
+953 TIDRDYAPAFTLCK
-967 DMVQKMKKG
+967 DMAQKIKK
-976 EEESNRFIS
+976 EEEQNNRFIS

-992 DDIVCP
+992 DSILCP
-998 FLHTTGKMPLLKCT
+998 FLLTTAKMPLLKCT
-1012 FSNISSFQEA
+1012 FGNISSFQEA
-1022 DLRNLITLFS
+1022 DLRNLMTLFS
-1032 VSDCIELQ
+1032 VSDSIELQ
-1040 LSNSPGFIEVIRPAI
+1040 LNNSPGFIEVIRPAI

-1064 CSLHH
+1064 CSLSY

-1074 AEQELLLSLSSVEC
+1074 TEQELLLSMPFVEC
-1088 LEIDE
+1088 LEIVE
-1093 KEMPELLYSNLDK
+1093 KEMPELLFSNLDK

-1118 KNCDVFDTI
+1118 ENSNVFDTI

-1134 RNMKKLLIRR
+1134 RNVKKLLIRR

-1167 LDCTSYFNSESLL
+1167 LDCSSCFDSGSLL

-1193 LTGSFLRDGDLL
+1193 LTGSFLGEGDLL
-1205 SLGAALPN
+1205 SLAAALPN

-1221 LNGQN
+1221 LEGQH
-1226 FDDNEACET
+1226 FDDKEACEI
-1235 FACNLGAL
+1235 FAYNLGAL
-1243 LHLEELILPGGKGI
+1243 LNLEELILPVGKGI

-1268 LHLLHLRHFSFIP
+1268 PHLLHLRCFSFTR
-1281 CLDDD
+1281 CLDDV
-1286 SLLEIAKVA
+1286 SLLEIAKLA

-1307 LSANHDVTE
+1307 LSVNHDVSE

-1325 LNNMPALKQLD
+1325 LNNMPALKELN
-1336 ISRMFTHQIKAS
+1336 ISRIFTHQIKAS

-1362 PGLVTIAMMGWLLDA
+1362 PSLVTIVMIGWLLDA
-1377 EDLKMFDIMKEQ
+1377 EDLKMFEIMKEQ

-1402 ALPLSPIIQ
+1402 VLPLSPIFQ